1 VSIFF
6 LDKIKLYIVDA
17 INHIYYTK
25 HTNSIKGTVMQ
36 QISIQRIKAEIAA
49 SEVTQSA
56 IAKKLGLSIGTI
68 AQQLKP
74 SGNTG
79 VKHLNKIIEAYN
91 ELKENVE

>member
-1 VSIFF
+1 
-6 LDKIKLYIVDA
+6 
-17 INHIYYTK
+17 
-25 HTNSIKGTVMQ
+25 ME

-74 SGNTG
+74 SSNTG

-91 ELKENVE
+91 ELKSKS